1 MASLKEHF
9 SCVSVKDYV
18 AASFKPTSLER
29 WKMMLKRPVG
39 RPRKRPLES
48 NGQALADNREL
59 NIIQAAPV
67 RDEEPSVKSIQCQ
80 YMEKQKKHV
89 VLYARHRGVGPTERK
104 FSIL

>member
-9 SCVSVKDYV
+9 SCVSGEDYV

-29 WKMMLKRPVG
+29 WKMTLKRPVG
-39 RPRKRPLES
+39 RPRKRPLER

-67 RDEEPSVKSIQCQ
+67 RDEEPSVKSIQRQ

-89 VLYARHRGVGPTERK
+89 LYARHHGVGPTERK

>member
-1 MASLKEHF
+1 M
-9 SCVSVKDYV
+9 
-18 AASFKPTSLER
+18 
-29 WKMMLKRPVG
+29 
-39 RPRKRPLES
+39 RPLES

-67 RDEEPSVKSIQCQ
+67 CDEEPSVKSIQRQ

-89 VLYARHRGVGPTERK
+89 VLYARHHGVGPTERK